1 MAARTSTLVRSGLA
15 CLGLAAAASLYAQS
29 PSPAPPP
36 SPQDS
41 TPVFRATSR
50 LVLLDIVVTDH
61 RGQFIPGLKPADFTI
76 LEDGRPQ
83 KVSAFSVHV
92 TPAAPRHV
100 YPPLQL
106 PPHQFSNFTRVP
118 QQTDRPLTIVLLD
131 MLNTTG
137 GDQQRARK
145 QMIEFLK
152 SLPGGHPVALFTL
165 TSKLEMVQGFTD
177 DSAMLVQAA
186 TAVLTKTLPLMG
198 SETQTQQEE
207 IRARSLEII
216 ASPSNASAS
225 SIAPIGDAI
234 RKAYDSQ
241 DTFQKLQRI
250 DYTIDALT
258 VLARSVAGYSGRKSL
273 LWLSAEFPVAF
284 GPELNPYQ
292 SSGSITGVSRLDNP
306 SRSDLHDEAP
316 PLRETAALLTA
327 AQVAVYP
334 IDVGGVANPGTGI
347 DISTPT
353 SNLSNFDLKN
363 ETQAAVQR
371 QATARWDAHEVMND
385 IARETGGEAIYGTND
400 LKEALSRAMDQSSN
414 YYTLAYSPAN
424 ADWSGKYRKLEV
436 KTDTSGTK
444 LIYRRGYY
452 ALAQRPYT
460 GDKAA
465 AAMAVAMKFS
475 MPELT
480 MLLLKVQVLPPDA
493 EHKTVRID
501 YAVDP
506 RDIAFTDG
514 ADQRRR
520 ASIDFIATAWDR
532 DLKLIAHQAD
542 TMDTNLRP
550 EPYQQIMQTGLPFH
564 QELTLKPGSYT
575 LRLGV
580 LDRGSEKIGTVDVPL
595 TIPGNSSSAAATLSR

>member
-15 CLGLAAAASLYAQS
+15 GLGLAAALYAQS

-41 TPVFRATSR
+41 TPVFQATSR
-50 LVLLDIVVTDH
+50 LVLVDVVVSDH
-61 RGQFIPGLKPADFTI
+61 RGQFIPGLKPADFTV
-76 LEDGRPQ
+76 LEDGKPQ
-83 KVSAFSVHV
+83 KLSALSVHV
-92 TPAAPRHV
+92 TPAAPRHA
-100 YPPLQL
+100 YPPLQM
-106 PPHQFSNFTRVP
+106 PPHQFSNFTYVP
-118 QQTDRPLTIVLLD
+118 QQTDSPVTIVLLD

-137 GDQQRARK
+137 QDQQFARK

-152 SLPGGHPVALFTL
+152 SLPEGRPVALFTL
-165 TSKLEMVQGFTD
+165 TSKLQMVQGFTG
-177 DSAMLVQAA
+177 DSAALVKAA
-186 TAVLTKTLPLMG
+186 TVVLTKESPLKG
-198 SETQTQQEE
+198 SETRTQQEE
-207 IRARSLEII
+207 IRARSLEIT
-216 ASPSNASAS
+216 ASPGTSAS
-225 SIAPIGDAI
+225 STAPIGDAI

-258 VLARSVAGYSGRKSL
+258 VLARSVAGYPGRKNL

-292 SSGSITGVSRLDNP
+292 SSGSITGVSSQTNP
-306 SRSDLHDEAP
+306 SRSDVQHEAP
-316 PLRETAALLTA
+316 PVRETAALLTA

-353 SNLSNFDLKN
+353 GYLGNGDLKN

-371 QATARWDAHEVMND
+371 QTTARWDAHEVMND

-400 LKEALSRAMDQSSN
+400 LKEALSRGMDQGSN
-414 YYTLAYSPAN
+414 YYTLAYAPTN
-424 ADWSGKYRKLEV
+424 ADWSGKYRKIEV
-436 KTDTSGTK
+436 KTDTSGAK
-444 LIYRRGYY
+444 LTYRRGYY
-452 ALAQRPYT
+452 ALAERPYT

-475 MPELT
+475 VPELT
-480 MLLLKVQVLPPDA
+480 MLMLKVQVLPPDA

-506 RDIAFTDG
+506 HDIAFTDG
-514 ADQRRR
+514 ADQRKR
-520 ASIDFIATAWDR
+520 ASIDFVATAWDR

-542 TMDTNLRP
+542 TMDANLRP
-550 EPYQQIMQTGLPFH
+550 EPYQQIMQTGMPFH

-580 LDRGSEKIGTVDVPL
+580 LDRGSQKIGTVDVPL
-595 TIPGNSSSAAATLSR
+595 TVSGNSSSAAAAPSR